1 MCFSEQLPDRGRV
14 GLELTQKRGKVF
26 AQLVPEAV
34 LVEDIPIGQVL
45 AWEDKNQSVGK
56 K

>member
-1 MCFSEQLPDRGRV
+1 MCFSEQASDRGRV
-14 GLELTQKRGKVF
+14 GLELAHEGGEVL